1 LYSSESR
8 VTGRGRGKLAT
19 PTTSPCERGTEG
31 HPKAR
36 ALQEADPNSSGLAP
50 VVGVITSNVFELDF
64 VLDRRKRRK
73 ERIDK
78 EKKKKKNLKS

>member
-1 LYSSESR
+1 MRARDRGTSESQ
-8 VTGRGRGKLAT
+8 GAPGN
-19 PTTSPCERGTEG
+19 
-31 HPKAR
+31 
-36 ALQEADPNSSGLAP
+36 DPNSSGLAP